1 MGVGWAPQHGQ
12 SWSEWPWIVLTL
24 AAPHQAADLL
34 LPGADRWVSGHR
46 VVRWNFQ
53 RRDGTNPRHHIFSS
67 DPRTIRDV
75 VAAFEMAWDRAAPHA
90 EYKARPILHVG
101 GGLAGGVRK
110 GAVSDHPN
118 VMLRCETQELA
129 GTLVVFRR
137 DAAEPGGELHNRTTS
152 HSRHHRNPKH
162 HFAYAV
168 LNDTGA

>member
-53 RRDGTNPRHHIFSS
+53 RRDGTNPATTSSAPIPAPSATSWRRSRWHGTGRH
-67 DPRTIRDV
+67 RTRST
-75 VAAFEMAWDRAAPHA
+75 
-90 EYKARPILHVG
+90 RPNRYST
-101 GGLAGGVRK
+101 LAGDYRGVRK